1 MFFDFKNK
9 QSGKK
14 FKTFIVA
21 EIGQSHNGSLKY
33 AKNLIDHS
41 AKAGADAVKFQ
52 THYAFEESSNQDKFR
67 KKNIKF
73 KSRYNYWKRM
83 EFTESQW
90 REISNYAKKKKLVFL
105 SSPFSIKALNTLLKL
120 NIPAI
125 KIASGEVNNRFLINE
140 IIKARKPIILSC
152 GMSSSKEIDQLVK
165 FFKKKKI
172 KICLLHCSSSYPNPL
187 KNIGIGM
194 LNYYKKKYKI
204 SVGLSDHSGNY
215 LTGLSAISLGA
226 DLLEVHVVKSKKNL
240 GFDTSSSITFKELKI
255 LSEFRNFYEKY
266 YNLKINKKIDKKIKN
281 MRKLFFRSLAF
292 KKNMRKGDKILFR
305 DLTLKKPGTGINFN
319 EMKKIIGKTLIKD
332 KNAKDLINWSDFE

>member
-14 FKTFIVA
+14 FKTFMVA

-67 KKNIKF
+67 KKNIKL

-90 REISNYAKKKKLVFL
+90 REISNYAKKKKLFFL
-105 SSPFSIKALNTLLKL
+105 SSPFSIKSLNILLKL

-152 GMSSSKEIDQLVK
+152 GMSSSKEMDQLVK

-172 KICLLHCSSSYPNPL
+172 KICLLHCSSSYLIIKKYWYRNVKL
-187 KNIGIGM
+187 
-194 LNYYKKKYKI
+194 LQKKYKI

-215 LTGLSAISLGA
+215 LGLSAISLGA
-226 DLLEVHVVKSKKNL
+226 DLLSACRKVKK
-240 GFDTSSSITFKELKI
+240 
-255 LSEFRNFYEKY
+255 EFRFRYKF
-266 YNLKINKKIDKKIKN
+266 INY
-281 MRKLFFRSLAF
+281 F
-292 KKNMRKGDKILFR
+292 
-305 DLTLKKPGTGINFN
+305 
-319 EMKKIIGKTLIKD
+319 
-332 KNAKDLINWSDFE
+332 